1 MTPRT
6 FFLYARVA
14 VVAAVCGLLAS
25 ARYSLS
31 NIFVGRFSTAN
42 EVPLVDGRLLL
53 LMIAGVAICLGA
65 LEFFRFVF
73 GWKERASRRNPLR
86 ILARERIRPKFGF

>member
-25 ARYSLS
+25 ARYSLLNVFPDGFS
-31 NIFVGRFSTAN
+31 PVPDFPEIDRSVVLLTLGWAALAVAFV
-42 EVPLVDGRLLL
+42 
-53 LMIAGVAICLGA
+53 
-65 LEFFRFVF
+65 EFCRFVF
-73 GWKERASRRNPLR
+73 DWRKRAARKNQAGVF
-86 ILARERIRPKFGF
+86 ARERIRPKFGI